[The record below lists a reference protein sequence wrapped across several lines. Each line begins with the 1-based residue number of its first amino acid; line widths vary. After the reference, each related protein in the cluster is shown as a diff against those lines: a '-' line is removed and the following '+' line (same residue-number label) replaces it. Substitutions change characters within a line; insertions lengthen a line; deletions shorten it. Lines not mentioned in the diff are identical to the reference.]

1 MTSNII
7 KLELKESSSQI
18 FPTKDI
24 SVSQIWNGDG
34 NNKMI
39 SSSDIVMVSLYAAST
54 GKFVVLDCN
63 SDGQVSALEVE
74 SSEITS
80 KYAWKMV
87 PIQFNLPGPSP
98 GTGFLMYHQRT
109 NLYLTVEKG
118 VPVGRT
124 LVNTDM
130 NQLSPFMW
138 GNRFTDR
145 DFLYLGDPTQEYF
158 CSRKGMNPAGGGGLS
173 IGGDQICSNSG
184 LFGLAGT
191 CTTDCDAGG
200 DGKEPG
206 YCLKGNSQRLTTP
219 GASGQLATAFNN
231 SNLSGVS
238 CPDFNVTWPIGG
250 TPYIRLVK
258 SSGKWSLAMSGVKN
272 SSYPITRINDPENEW
287 YSLPILKT
295 DSFPT
300 PVCRSWSVQQML
312 DWDPSLD
319 YNAPYN
325 RSRVKRR
332 NRFTEANTQADPTM
346 LAGPHKMCL
355 TVNNLQEGW
364 LNCQAGPNPYTYN
377 FQFWNSIDYIIFGT
391 NDQGWAPLEF
401 KNLTIPACCPTNN
414 TNQSLY
420 TYLDGARSGAPSQ
433 VFIPPRFFIDNA
445 HEHGVKVLGS
455 IFFQE
460 QYYGSRWEW
469 LEKFAT
475 NWKETAHQLVDMA
488 IYYGHDG
495 YFLDNE
501 TMPIAYVSAEK
512 KNETSVYSTN
522 LTRKDADYP
531 NSGGKSVDLE
541 KEGDK
546 IEKEQFWSHY
556 YRRGQSTGG
565 WCFLTP
571 CQRTDTVALTR
582 GDKSSADLQQD
593 VLNNLVKLGQEFRR
607 YADSKGSDVELIFY
621 ECMDN
626 KGNISY
632 SGGVVPGN
640 SKIWATKDGPTFDGL
655 LTMTPSQQIVAS
667 GQTSTYMRTK
677 EAVKGCASG
686 SKNYGWPASLGPSA
700 TKEKALQDGVV
711 CKEGFVME
719 TYGPENPKCQ
729 GIAKG
734 DYIDCGKANQADC
747 NTAGCCWDPQGSK
760 ERKHQY
766 WCYKAKEPAP
776 KNLASTCGDC
786 AIDPSML
793 PVYNKFPSNKSYK
806 FFGTAVECG
815 DFGVDEALNSTTP
828 KMASSGWLKDYYCGS
843 QDCPEL
849 GKVVGKQQPLTSFSL
864 YGCGK
869 FSADKF
875 TFEQNVIA
883 TSGAFFPPDRE
894 LPGTAP
900 PPTDDTMYPMSYI
913 FPERSTLTTLPFY
926 TSFDIGQG
934 RGFFIEGQE
943 QISYGSYS
951 DYIQTQQPTFMFWPT
966 KKQSGVTAM
975 ITMDSPYMS
984 GSSLKIKVLPKS
996 EGVDFNLYKVQWNL
1010 DQPVTIS
1017 AVVRV
1022 DEKFNPPEAMYMRVG
1037 YWVVTSDD
1045 VKPVV
1050 TAGNFEQI
1058 NSDWT
1063 RISITVPAYKGAHIG
1078 MVTVGV
1084 SGTDCD
1090 AVCYVGKISARQGDA
1105 PRVSLPSDL
1114 KYKLSNTVQGEL
1126 IWTPDPSVSMYYIY
1140 RGREFIG
1147 RVKCGDNALSEPI
1160 RYNIQNG
1167 RGSYSVRSLSHS
1179 GELSNKTFPIGGGVD
1194 ITCRVI
1200 LILLALVLSG
1210 FALYMGLKG
1219 NRLSSKISYVVTAL
1233 FGIILACSPLSGYLP
1248 VVIGTV
1254 LILGICVSSGMA
1266 LSNPQLPSNLKPV
1279 IIVLFILTLI
1289 ITMNILRIKFWNQ
1302 LMSSNVSNEAWR
1314 QLFTAQMVDLTQK
1327 PYPVTQTLV
1336 NARADLR
1343 IDALDKYTKLKAKNK
1358 DLASLF
1364 YNAYLCP
1371 INFCISNLNDEFSY
1385 TITGNW
1391 GKGPPL
1397 HTGTMMGGMWLRDSV
1412 LQVKSYIKASRDSS
1426 SVATIVEGILNRC
1439 MQYFMSDS
1447 YANAFNPYSQ
1457 FSTDSTFYQ
1466 NGKGGQVA
1474 TANYEMDGPCFLFMV
1489 IAEYCD
1495 STGNHEF
1502 IRSSRFRDAFGK
1514 FVTQLQKEQ
1523 HRYSFQLRTPVTDN
1537 MKLVGNSTS
1546 LTEQTTYRFS
1556 EMADGGIGSYVADMS
1571 NGKGMSYSA
1580 FRPSDDV
1587 SVFGYNVPDNMLAVA
1602 ALNKVSK
1609 CMDQSSNLYQQTV
1622 ALSRSID
1629 AAIKELGVF
1638 NHPIYGKIYAFE
1650 LDGLGADT
1658 FLGDGTTKAFTLN
1671 GAIPSDCD
1679 VYEKTDQFG
1688 TDTGCNP
1695 YYPYMDTVTRTQPPD
1710 GNACSQNLTA
1720 TIKTSSGTNTDQRLT
1735 GTRYLEVLIDGKPVP
1750 FGNITLKERI
1760 LTLSQPVPKNSVLS
1774 VRGNFNLM
1782 DDANLP
1788 SLLCI
1793 PWIGYDGVAWSP
1805 EIYENTRKFCL
1816 SSDNRW
1822 FYNYGKTGIQG
1833 IGSGHTAVSTKAG
1846 AGMVWPMAM
1855 VSRGLTRI
1863 TGKDNIDPR
1872 YAQEVADAVRMVLMT
1887 SDVDLINTGVGIT
1900 PPNISPY
1907 QAPGYV
1913 HESVW
1918 VTNVNRYTRGFFG
1931 WANAYFAEFIIDLLD
1946 KNNLDIVLDKIG
1958 SVNINNT
1965 KCS

>member
-1 MTSNII
+1 M
-7 KLELKESSSQI
+7 KLDLRESGSQI
-18 FPTKDI
+18 YPSADI
-24 SVSQIWNGDG
+24 EVSQIWNGSG

-39 SSSDIVMVSLYAAST
+39 ASSDIIMVSLYAAST

-63 SDGQVSALEVE
+63 SDGHVSALEVE
-74 SSEITS
+74 ADELTS

-109 NLYLTVEKG
+109 SLYLTVENG
-118 VPVGRT
+118 VPVGKI
-124 LVNTDM
+124 LVNSAMD
-130 NQLSPFMW
+130 QLSPFMW

-145 DFLYLGDPTQEYF
+145 DFLYLGDPAQEYF
-158 CSRKGMNPAGGGGLS
+158 CSRVGMNPASGGGLS
-173 IGGDQICSNSG
+173 IGGEQICANTAG

-200 DGKEPG
+200 PGKQPG
-206 YCLKGNSQRLTTP
+206 YCLKGSSQRLTTP
-219 GASGQLATAFNN
+219 GASAQLATAFNN

-250 TPYIRLVK
+250 APYIRVAG

-287 YSLPILKT
+287 YSLPVLKT

-332 NRFTEANTQADPTM
+332 KRFTEASTQADPAM
-346 LAGPHKMCL
+346 PAGPHKMCL

-401 KNLTIPACCPTNN
+401 QKLPIPACCPTKN

-433 VFIPPRFFIDNA
+433 VFIPPRFFVDNA
-445 HEHGVKVLGS
+445 HEHGVKALGS

-469 LEKFAT
+469 LEKFAA
-475 NWKETAHQLVDMA
+475 NWKATAHKLVDMA

-501 TMPIAYVSAEK
+501 TMPIAYVSAAK
-512 KNETSVYSTN
+512 TNETSVYSTK
-522 LTRKDADYP
+522 LTRKDTTYP
-531 NSGGKSVDLE
+531 SGGKSVDLAT
-541 KEGDK
+541 EGEK

-556 YRRGQSTGG
+556 YRRGQSSGG

-582 GDKSSADLQQD
+582 GDKDSAALQQD
-593 VLNNLVKLGQEFRR
+593 VFDNLVKLGQEFRR
-607 YADSKGSDVELIFY
+607 YADSKDSDVELIFY

-626 KGNISY
+626 DGSIDY
-632 SGGVVPGN
+632 HGGVVPQN

-655 LTMTPSQQIVAS
+655 LTMTPSQQIVPS

-677 EAVKGCASG
+677 EAVQGCASG

-711 CKEGFVME
+711 CKEGFVTE
-719 TYGPENPKCQ
+719 AYGPNDEQCQ

-734 DYIDCGKANQADC
+734 DYIDCGETTQDACD
-747 NTAGCCWDPQGSK
+747 TAGCCWDKKGAQAGN
-760 ERKHQY
+760 HQY

-776 KNLASTCGDC
+776 KTVASTCGDC

-793 PVYNKFPSNKSYK
+793 PVYSKFPSERSYN
-806 FFGTAVECG
+806 FFSTAVECG
-815 DFGVDEALNSTTP
+815 DFGVDAGLNSTTP
-828 KMASSGWLKDYYCGS
+828 EMATSGWLQGYYCGS
-843 QDCPEL
+843 QDCPDL
-849 GKVVGKQQPLTSFSL
+849 TKVVGKQVPLTSFSL

-869 FSADKF
+869 FDASKF

-900 PPTDDTMYPMSYI
+900 PPTDSTMYPMSYM
-913 FPERSTLTTLPFY
+913 FPERSTLHTLPFY
-926 TSFDIGQG
+926 TSFDLGQG
-934 RGFFIEGQE
+934 RSFFIEGESQTN
-943 QISYGSYS
+943 YGSFS

-975 ITMDSPYMS
+975 ITMDSPYMG
-984 GSSLKIKVLPKS
+984 GSSLQLKVLPKS
-996 EGVDFNLYKVQWNL
+996 KGVDFNLYKVNWNL

-1017 AVVRV
+1017 VMVRL
-1022 DEKFNPPEAMYMRVG
+1022 DEQFNPPEGLSMRVG
-1037 YWVVTSDD
+1037 YWLIKGSG
-1045 VKPVV
+1045 KPTVEPGSFKSID
-1050 TAGNFEQI
+1050 TGWSE
-1058 NSDWT
+1058 
-1063 RISITVPAYKGAHIG
+1063 ISITIPKGSGHVG

-1084 SGTDCD
+1084 SGSDCD
-1090 AVCYVGKISARQGDA
+1090 AVCYVGSVSAHQGDD
-1105 PRVSLPSDL
+1105 PKPSSPSGFEL
-1114 KYKLSNTVQGEL
+1114 KLSDTKQGEL
-1126 IWTPDPSVSMYYIY
+1126 SWTADPSVLMYYIY
-1140 RGREFIG
+1140 RGSNFIG
-1147 RVKCGDNALSEPI
+1147 RVRCGDNALSEPMK
-1160 RYNIQNG
+1160 YNVQHG
-1167 RGSYSVRSLSHS
+1167 QGSYTVRSLSNS
-1179 GELSNKTFPIGGGVD
+1179 GRLSPKTLPTAVR
-1194 ITCRVI
+1194 TACRVVR
-1200 LILLALVLSG
+1200 ILLALMITG
-1210 FALYMGLKG
+1210 FALYLGAKPMKLT
-1219 NRLSSKISYVVTAL
+1219 SKVSYGVTAL
-1233 FGIILACSPLSGYLP
+1233 AGIVLACSPLTGGISIVAETLL
-1248 VVIGTV
+1248 V
-1254 LILGICVSSGMA
+1254 LGICVSSGLA
-1266 LSNPQLPSNLKPV
+1266 LEDPKLPSGSKPV
-1279 IIVLFILTLI
+1279 LIVIFVTTLVVLLALRVTKQFGKPLT
-1289 ITMNILRIKFWNQ
+1289 KA
-1302 LMSSNVSNEAWR
+1302 SPAWE
-1314 QLFTAQMVDLTQK
+1314 QPLAVQMVDLAQK
-1327 PYPVTQTLV
+1327 PYKVTQTLV
-1336 NARADLR
+1336 NARDSLR
-1343 IDALDKYTKLKAKNK
+1343 KDALKKYEKLKPKNK
-1358 DLASLF
+1358 KLASLF

-1371 INFCISNLNDEFSY
+1371 INFCISNLDDEFSY

-1397 HTGTMMGGMWLRDSV
+1397 HTGTVMGGMWLRDSV
-1412 LQVKSYIKASRDSS
+1412 LQVKSYIQASS
-1426 SVATIVEGILNRC
+1426 SSKCVATIVEGILNRC
-1439 MQYFMSDS
+1439 MQYFASDG
-1447 YANAFNPYSQ
+1447 YANAFNPYPQ
-1457 FSTDSTFYQ
+1457 FSTDSKSYQ
-1466 NGKGGQVA
+1466 DGKGGQVT
-1474 TANYEMDGPCFLFMV
+1474 TANYEMDGPCFLFLV
-1489 IAEYCD
+1489 IAEYC
-1495 STGNHEF
+1495 STTDNHELLQ
-1502 IRSSRFRDAFGK
+1502 SSRFNDAFGK

-1523 HRYSFQLRTPVTDN
+1523 HRYAFQLRTPVTDN
-1537 MKLVGNSTS
+1537 MKLVGNNTP

-1571 NGKGMSYSA
+1571 NGKGMSYTA
-1580 FRPSDDV
+1580 FRPSDDI

-1602 ALNKVSK
+1602 TLNKVS
-1609 CMDQSSNLYQQTV
+1609 DLLHRSSPLRQQSV
-1622 ALSRSID
+1622 ALARSMD
-1629 AAIKELGVF
+1629 AAIKELGIF
-1638 NHPIYGKIYAFE
+1638 NHPVYGEIYAFE
-1650 LDGLGADT
+1650 LDGLGADS
-1658 FLGDGTTKAFTLN
+1658 FLGDGTRKTFTLN
-1671 GAIPSDCD
+1671 GAISPDCD
-1679 VYEKTDQFG
+1679 TYAPTDQFG
-1688 TDTGCNP
+1688 SDTGCNP
-1695 YYPYMDTVTRTQPPD
+1695 YYPYMDTVTRQQPPD
-1710 GNACSQNLTA
+1710 GGECSQNQTA
-1720 TIKTSSGTNTDQRLT
+1720 TVTPSAGSNDPRLA

-1750 FGNITLKERI
+1750 FSDLSLKGRDLILSAPLSPDSI
-1760 LTLSQPVPKNSVLS
+1760 LT

-1788 SLLCI
+1788 SLLCM
-1793 PWIGYDGVAWSP
+1793 PWIGYNGIAWSSK
-1805 EIYENTRKFCL
+1805 IYENTRKFCL
-1816 SSDNRW
+1816 SPDNRW
-1822 FYNYGKTGIQG
+1822 FYDYGKTGVKG
-1833 IGSGHTAVSTKAG
+1833 IGSGHTDISTQAG
-1846 AGMVWPMAM
+1846 PGMVWPMAI

-1863 TGKDNIDPR
+1863 VGKDEIDSKDV
-1872 YAQEVADAVRMVLMT
+1872 QEVADAVSMVLMT
-1887 SDVDLINTGVGIT
+1887 SDVDLVNTGIGISPT
-1900 PPNISPY
+1900 NVSPY

-1931 WANAYFAEFIIDLLD
+1931 WANAYFAEFMLDLLGKTNVD
-1946 KNNLDIVLDKIG
+1946 LVLAKVALTGTNNLCK
-1958 SVNINNT
+1958 
-1965 KCS
+1965 